1 MSYYETL
8 DVPRTSTPEEIK
20 KSYRSLVKKHHPD
33 LNGGDDTLFKK
44 IAEAYE
50 VLSDSSARK
59 QYDIKTSP
67 QRNYNSYFN
76 GSAANSSADF
86 SEMFDKMF
94 NQQAKGS
101 DIRVSINLTFEEVYS
116 GTRRYIDIGAGGFNV
131 DIPKGITNGAKL
143 RVREK
148 GQPHQYNSSAKNGDV
163 IIQINVL
170 HDLDLIVNGEDIFVD
185 LNLHW
190 YDLLLGGEFE
200 IKTKVHSVKIK
211 VPQGSFDS
219 KILRVVGKGMPIYNT
234 EGYGNLMVKLRTKNI
249 NLTPIQIDL
258 LKNIKEYNGGF

>member
-8 DVPRTSTPEEIK
+8 DVSRTATPEEIK

-33 LNGGDDTLFKK
+33 KNGGDDTLFKK

-50 VLSDSSARK
+50 VLGDSSARK

-76 GSAANSSADF
+76 SNADF
-86 SEMFDKMF
+86 SDMFDAMF
-94 NQQAKGS
+94 GQQARGS

-143 RVREK
+143 KVRGK
-148 GQPHQYNSSAKNGDV
+148 GQPHQYNSSAQNGDV
-163 IIQINVL
+163 IIQINIL
-170 HDLDLIVNGEDIFVD
+170 HDLDLIVNGADIFID
-185 LNLHW
+185 LSLDW
-190 YDLLLGGEFE
+190 YDLLIGGEFE

-211 VPQGSFDS
+211 VPQGSYDS
-219 KILRVVGKGMPIYNT
+219 KILRVLGKGMPIYNT

-258 LKNIKEYNGGF
+258 LKNIKEYNG